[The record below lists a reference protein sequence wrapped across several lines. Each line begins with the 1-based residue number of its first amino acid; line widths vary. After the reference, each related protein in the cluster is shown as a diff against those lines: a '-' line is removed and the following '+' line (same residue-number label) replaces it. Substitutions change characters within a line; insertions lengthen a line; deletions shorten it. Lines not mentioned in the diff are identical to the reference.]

1 MAARNPEELVRLFFE
16 TFNRGDLDAALDLY
30 EQDAVLI
37 GQPGQAARGR
47 EEVRR
52 GLEAFLATKP
62 ELKLVK
68 NEMIARDDL
77 ALSIVH
83 WTLQGAG
90 PDGSPV
96 EMEGTTSDVLRRQPD
111 GTWRFAIDN
120 PFGAKILESAP

>member
-47 EEVRR
+47 EEVRQ